1 MNFIRLLTL
10 LSLFTEGRKIILLRE
25 PSSNCNLQLFSKIN
39 SYYFYWTD
47 NDFSI
52 GRSEGEDDIP
62 FYITFAG
69 SAGRPEGTFTGPEGT
84 FTGPEGTF
92 AGKQFPL
99 HVNRGSPWH
108 LSRITQRNRNDTE
121 NKPFPYKN
129 KGSCHTNPGVTVN
142 TYVIDT
148 GIDSDHPQF
157 ESRVKWG
164 ENFVDNVDT
173 DCNGHGTH
181 VAGIIGSRDYG
192 VCVDAKMIAVKVL
205 DCEGSGSLSGVIRG
219 LEWVY
224 NEHNQNRSVVTVVN
238 LSLGGSRSRIL
249 NEAVEACLENNP
261 NFHIVVAAGNE
272 NNDACNSSPA
282 SARGVISVMASD
294 KDDFRASFSNYG
306 KCTTMYAPGVDI
318 ISTIPDGKLAKFSG
332 TSMASPIVAG
342 VLNHYI
348 HRNSSVSL
356 VSQLIQLSTKNII
369 KNNKKNTSNLL
380 IYVG

>member
-25 PSSNCNLQLFSKIN
+25 PSSTFRPTDASGEGNYNLQLFSKIN

-47 NDFSI
+47 DDNDLSI
-52 GRSEGEDDIP
+52 GKSEGEDDIP
-62 FYITFAG
+62 FYITFTG
-69 SAGRPEGTFTGPEGT
+69 SAGRP
-84 FTGPEGTF
+84 

-99 HVNRGSPWH
+99 HVNRGTPWH

-129 KGSCHTNPGVTVN
+129 KGSCHTDPGVTVN
-142 TYVIDT
+142 TYIIDT
-148 GIDSDHPQF
+148 GIDRDHPQF
-157 ESRVKWG
+157 DSRVKWG

-192 VCVDAKMIAVKVL
+192 ICVDAKMIAVKVL

-224 NEHNQNRSVVTVVN
+224 NEHNQHINSNRSVITVVN

-318 ISTIPDGKLAKFSG
+318 ISTIPNGKLAKFSG
-332 TSMASPIVAG
+332 TSMASPIVVG
-342 VLNHYI
+342 VLNH
-348 HRNSSVSL
+348 HLNRLNRNTSL
-356 VSQLIQLSTKNII
+356 LNTTKNVIR
-369 KNNKKNTSNLL
+369 NNKKDTYNRL
-380 IYVG
+380 IYLV

>member
-62 FYITFAG
+62 FYITFTG
-69 SAGRPEGTFTGPEGT
+69 SAGRPEGTPTR
-84 FTGPEGTF
+84 
-92 AGKQFPL
+92 KQFPL
-99 HVNRGSPWH
+99 HVNRGTPWH

-129 KGSCHTNPGVTVN
+129 NGSCHTDPGVTVN
-142 TYVIDT
+142 TYIIDT
-148 GIDSDHPQF
+148 GIDRDHPQF
-157 ESRVKWG
+157 DSRVKWG

-318 ISTIPDGKLAKFSG
+318 ISTIPNGKLAKFSG

-342 VLNHYI
+342 VLNH
-348 HRNSSVSL
+348 HLNRNTSL
-356 VSQLIQLSTKNII
+356 LNTTKNVIR
-369 KNNKKNTSNLL
+369 NNKKDTYNRL
-380 IYVG
+380 IYLI